1 MIPAR
6 LLAHVHGAKE
16 LGENLV
22 AQGQIFFYSAK
33 IVGRRQFIPEDER
46 GRGGL

>member
-6 LLAHVHGAKE
+6 LLAHVHGPKE

-22 AQGQIFFYSAK
+22 AGRHIFFYSAK
-33 IVGRRQFIPEDER
+33 IVDRRQFIPEEK
-46 GRGGL
+46 RGGL